1 MNQRF
6 ALLLVITLVLGVGLG
21 LGLSKYV
28 IDQEEDEDDGMV
40 SEKQILKD
48 STYQALFLSDG
59 DVYFGK
65 IGALTAESVTLNK
78 VYYLKEARDLQ
89 TSDAEATASPDFQ
102 LVKLGNQELHGPEDT
117 MIVNREHVLFWEN
130 LKEDSAVVKA
140 IKDFEQKGQ

>member
-6 ALLLVITLVLGVGLG
+6 AAILIIILVVGIGLG
-21 LGLSKYV
+21 LGLSGYV
-28 IDQEEDEDDGMV
+28 FDDEISENDAVV
-40 SEKQILKD
+40 SEQQVLKD
-48 STYQALFLSDG
+48 TTYQAVFLSDG

-65 IGALTAESVTLNK
+65 IGTLTAESVTLNK

-89 TSDAEATASPDFQ
+89 TSDAETAASPDFQ

-117 MIVNREHVLFWEN
+117 MIVNREHILFWEN
-130 LKEDSAVVKA
+130 LKDDSAVVKA